1 MKKSDIKSCPF
12 CGGQATIIIPGGR
25 YFTFYKAECEDCGA
39 NSKECNTPEDAA
51 KLWNKR
57 IGEK

>member
-12 CGGQATIIIPGGR
+12 CGGQVDVIIPGGR
-25 YFTFYKAECEDCGA
+25 YFKFYQIRCDGCGA

-51 KLWNKR
+51 ELWNKR
-57 IGEK
+57 IGEN